1 MGLFDGLTGSVPVPT
16 SRYEA
21 VDVINLKN
29 LNQSFDTPKGKF
41 TLFKDFSLDIKDF
54 SGEGQFISILGK
66 SGCGKSQLLKI
77 ISGLTQPDSG
87 EVLVY
92 GKPQTGK
99 IPMVFQQYSSFPWQT
114 AVTKTGGIYGWKQ
127 ISEYY
132 AYCRLW

>member
-54 SGEGQFISILGK
+54 SAFHIDP
-66 SGCGKSQLLKI
+66 
-77 ISGLTQPDSG
+77 LTLTP
-87 EVLVY
+87 
-92 GKPQTGK
+92 
-99 IPMVFQQYSSFPWQT
+99 
-114 AVTKTGGIYGWKQ
+114 KTF
-127 ISEYY
+127 
-132 AYCRLW
+132 L

>member
-21 VDVINLKN
+21 VDVINLRN

-77 ISGLTQPDSG
+77 ISGLTQPDLG
-87 EVLVY
+87 AMENHRQE
-92 GKPQTGK
+92 K
-99 IPMVFQQYSSFPWQT
+99 F
-114 AVTKTGGIYGWKQ
+114 
-127 ISEYY
+127 
-132 AYCRLW
+132 LWYFNSILHFHGCQFLTM